1 MTLLKVENLSV
12 NYGSIRAVRE
22 ISFEVNQG
30 EIVTL
35 IGSNGAGKT
44 TTMNTIAGLK
54 ELNGG
59 KIFWNGADATAWNAK
74 RKVKEGIVLS
84 PEGRQVFPD
93 FSVYDNLMLGGYH
106 FSNEENQKTL
116 RTVHELFPVLEKREK
131 QMAGTLS
138 GGEQQMLAIGRALMS
153 PPELLMPDE
162 AAMGP
167 APPVVKEIFSLIRR
181 IREEMGTTVLLVE
194 QNARMALKI
203 SDRAYVLQ
211 TGKIT
216 LEGSSKE
223 LLQSEEVQK
232 AYLGM

>member
-44 TTMNTIAGLK
+44 TL
-54 ELNGG
+54 
-59 KIFWNGADATAWNAK
+59 
-74 RKVKEGIVLS
+74 
-84 PEGRQVFPD
+84 
-93 FSVYDNLMLGGYH
+93 LMLDEPSMG
-106 FSNEENQKTL
+106 
-116 RTVHELFPVLEKREK
+116 
-131 QMAGTLS
+131 
-138 GGEQQMLAIGRALMS
+138 LAPLI
-153 PPELLMPDE
+153 
-162 AAMGP
+162 
-167 APPVVKEIFSLIRR
+167 VKEIFSLIRR